1 MSRGE
6 PDKTDKK
13 GVLIVKTIDLENI
26 AELLEIDIDELKK
39 LIKEKV
45 AS

>member
-6 PDKTDKK
+6 PDKTDNK
-13 GVLIVKTIDLENI
+13 GVLIVKIIDLENI
-26 AELLEIDIDELKK
+26 AELLEIDVDELKK
-39 LIKEKV
+39 LLKEKA